1 MQAGR
6 KDATAGKDDMEQ
18 KEEKAADLEAG
29 DKPGQEQ
36 QQRIKSKEKE
46 SKEEKRGKK
55 KSEMETPLSKK
66 RRGGAKMI
74 LSWKE

>member
-6 KDATAGKDDMEQ
+6 KDATAGKDDMQQ
-18 KEEKAADLEAG
+18 KVEKAADLEAG

-36 QQRIKSKEKE
+36 QQNIKSQEKE

-55 KSEMETPLSKK
+55 KS
-66 RRGGAKMI
+66 
-74 LSWKE
+74 